1 MQNLPTFDVYCEKT
15 NGLNALVF
23 DLNDSLRVWF
33 SYKTPVAFLANGKKV
48 VSENQWGPTTGKHL
62 NAIDNGDKK
71 ARLSRADFE
80 TKLAAALA
88 S

>member
-1 MQNLPTFDVYCEKT
+1 MQNLPTFEVYCEKT

-23 DLNDSLRVWF
+23 DLHDGLRVWF
-33 SYKTPVAFLANGKKV
+33 SYKTPVAFLANGEKV

-62 NAIDNGDKK
+62 NAIDSGDKK
-71 ARLSRADFE
+71 TRLSRADFE
-80 TKLAAALA
+80 TKLAAALT

>member
-1 MQNLPTFDVYCEKT
+1 MQTLPSFDVYCEKT
-15 NGLNALVF
+15 TSVNALVF
-23 DLNDSLRVWF
+23 DVSDSLRVWF
-33 SYKTPVAFLANGKKV
+33 SYKTPVAFLANGAKV

-71 ARLSRADFE
+71 TRLPRADFE
-80 TKLAAALA
+80 AKLAAALA